1 MRWDKEKVAEFRRRQ
16 YLVAQTGID
25 NLIAATPSGPVRD
38 LITSANI
45 MLLQAEK
52 MQKEADDVKGDN
64 NG

>member
-25 NLIAATPSGPVRD
+25 NLIAATPSGPIRD

-45 MLLQAEK
+45 MLMQAER
-52 MQKEADDVKGDN
+52 MQTEAN
-64 NG
+64 NEEPKDGK